1 MTTLE
6 IVGIAYIA
14 LDIVLGIIIYAIIRA
29 KGWRRWDI
37 AVNFRNLLRM
47 KNRIFKQTIAEQVG
61 YADYS
66 ETYHEGYE
74 NGFDRGTEYGYNK
87 GKADAEMAERIKA
100 DCARQRAITSITNIL
115 SIFGL

>member
-14 LDIVLGIIIYAIIRA
+14 LDIILGIIIYAIIRA

-47 KNRIFKQTIAEQVG
+47 RNRTFKETIAEQVG
-61 YADYS
+61 YADYN

-74 NGFDRGTEYGYNK
+74 NGFDSGVDYGYNK
-87 GKADAEMAERIKA
+87 GKADAEMAERIKT

>member
-14 LDIVLGIIIYAIIRA
+14 LDIILGIIIYAIIRA

-47 KNRIFKQTIAEQVG
+47 RNRTFKENIAEQVG
-61 YADYS
+61 YADYN

-74 NGFDRGTEYGYNK
+74 NGFDSGVDYGYNK
-87 GKADAEMAERIKA
+87 GKADAEMAERIKT

-115 SIFGL
+115 SIFGF